1 MAGILG
7 ITKNITQISEKLF
20 LTRIKRKMEEE
31 KFKKCY
37 FIWKLVNILY
47 TFLMF
52 VCVIVG
58 SYFIYS
64 NYEKLNNSGNYRSD
78 LCHEGLYKFA
88 FGITTACF
96 GLAVLLIC
104 CLCCCGLCHVHDQ
117 KSVSAQQRQRLN
129 NESTQTNS
137 QVTSPTT
144 LNAIS
149 NPIQNGHHPVSESNS
164 SPEVTQES
172 IPPVHGNH
180 IDNAI
185 MPPNRSEYTQE
196 TIV

>member
-7 ITKNITQISEKLF
+7 ITKNIAQISEKLL

-31 KFKKCY
+31 AFKKCY
-37 FIWKLVNILY
+37 CIWKLVNILY

-64 NYEKLNNSGNYRSD
+64 NYGKLNNSGDYRSD

-96 GLAVLLIC
+96 GLALLLIC
-104 CLCCCGLCHVHDQ
+104 CLCCCGLCQVHDQ
-117 KSVSAQQRQRLN
+117 RSVSTQQRQRLN

-137 QVTSPTT
+137 QVTSPT
-144 LNAIS
+144 LNPIS
-149 NPIQNGHHPVSESNS
+149 NPIQNGHRPVSESDP
-164 SPEVTQES
+164 SPQES
-172 IPPVHGNH
+172 ITPVHAGHTDNVIVSPNH
-180 IDNAI
+180 L
-185 MPPNRSEYTQE
+185 EYTQE
-196 TIV
+196 TLV